1 MVKTN
6 LKLLCVALLVTFA
19 LSAPKEE
26 EVHLPIGGYVNHKW
40 YSGNFTSTQDILISQ
55 QETITTYF
63 LILNVIPIMTQWCS
77 GLMEDLDV
85 LP

>member
-6 LKLLCVALLVTFA
+6 LKLLCVTLLVTLA

-40 YSGNFTSTQDILISQ
+40 YSGNLTLT
-55 QETITTYF
+55 
-63 LILNVIPIMTQWCS
+63 
-77 GLMEDLDV
+77 
-85 LP
+85 